1 MRQIES
7 AGSGTGLA
15 TPVRSPVPL
24 FEELEP
30 ALSAEEA
37 VVEAER
43 CLECGGPYA
52 EAPCTVACPA
62 GIDVPA
68 FVGAIARGEPLS
80 AAETIF
86 AENLLGATCAR
97 VCPVEVLCEGECVLL
112 HEGLPAVEI
121 GRLQRYATDRALG
134 EGLRFRRRQAATG
147 KRVAVLGAGP
157 AGLVCAGELAALGH
171 VVTVYDAHDEPGGL
185 VRYAIAPYRVHV
197 EPLPDEAAMIADL
210 GVELRL
216 GVHIDGPE
224 ALREIASGADAV
236 FIGVGLGGDVDVR
249 YPGDGLRGIWDSL
262 EFVEALKTGRPPSVG
277 RRVVVIG
284 GGNTAI
290 DVAREAVRLG
300 AQEVTVVYRRTE
312 AEMPAYRH
320 EVGEAREDGVRFLWL
335 TVPVRFLGA
344 QRLEGLECRYV
355 RLGEPDAT
363 GRPRPE
369 PVAGTEFTVP
379 VDTAVKAIGQRPRSE
394 LLGWIDRL
402 EVEGGLVKV
411 DVATGQTTNPRF
423 FCGGD
428 AINGGDTVVEA
439 VRAAKLAARG
449 IDAYLRGGAP

>member
-1 MRQIES
+1 MRQAES
-7 AGSGTGLA
+7 TDSVTGLA
-15 TPVRSPVPL
+15 APIPHPAPL

-30 ALSAEEA
+30 PLSGEEA

-62 GIDVPA
+62 GIDIAA
-68 FVGAIARGEPLS
+68 FVGAIARGDPRS
-80 AAETIF
+80 AAETIY

-97 VCPVEVLCEGECVLL
+97 VCPVEVLCEGACVLL
-112 HEGLPAVEI
+112 HEGREPVEI
-121 GRLQRYATDRALG
+121 GRLQRYSSDRALA
-134 EGLRFRRRQAATG
+134 EHLRFRRRREATG
-147 KRVAVLGAGP
+147 RSVAVLGAGP

-171 VVTVYDAHDEPGGL
+171 HVTLYDAREEPGGL
-185 VRYAIAPYRVHV
+185 VRYAIAPFRVLV
-197 EPLPDEAAMIADL
+197 EPLPEEAAMVTDL

-216 GVHIDGPE
+216 GVDVDGPA
-224 ALREIASGADAV
+224 ALREIESGADAV
-236 FIGVGLGGDVDVR
+236 FLGIGMGGDVDVR
-249 YPGDGLRGIWDSL
+249 YPGDGLRGVWDSL
-262 EFVEALKTGRPPSVG
+262 EFVEALKTGTPPSVG
-277 RRVVVIG
+277 RRVAVIG

-300 AQEVTVVYRRTE
+300 AEEITVVYRRTE

-320 EVGEAREDGVRFLWL
+320 EIEQAREEGVRFLWL
-335 TVPVRFLGA
+335 TVPARFLGA
-344 QRLEGLECRYV
+344 DRLEGLECRYV

-379 VDTAVKAIGQRPRSE
+379 VETAVKAIGQRPRSR
-394 LLGWIDRL
+394 LLRWIDGL
-402 EVEGGLVKV
+402 ELEDGLVTV
-411 DVATGQTTNPRF
+411 DVATGQTTNPKF

-439 VRAAKLAARG
+439 VRGAKAAAQG
-449 IDAYLRGGAP
+449 IDAYLRGLTP